1 MKGRRQEAKLDRQRK
16 KAEGIRTLN
25 TKLVWIVVGN
35 LLLVICLFFIWSKV
49 TVYGIEKKYLNESAA
64 NKRTEEKINDFSDY
78 VSEKNIASND
88 VNAIL
93 KWQRQERDVYILV
106 YQNETVIF
114 DSSKQQD
121 ISIMQRLINKLSN
134 SNSGGRKLV
143 DSEDEKKEIL
153 SKIKNKRLV
162 ENYQKSQEAESG
174 DTTETVTTE
183 VTATEAVTTEA
194 VTTEVTAT
202 EAVTTEAVTTETA
215 TTEASA
221 EVSLPEKDEAELA
234 AQYQNYA
241 FYPVRFADG
250 LYDVC
255 IVDYSE
261 KKVYYISMIIGFL
274 VCMFLYVALIMFY
287 NGRIVRRVRRLTH
300 EVSKIKNDNIQAE
313 ITKSGNDEIYIL
325 AENIDS
331 MRNSIIHQMSKE
343 EEAWQANRDLVTAM
357 AHDIRTPLTVLN
369 GYLELLQ
376 EGAFESDEEYQ
387 QYIETCVDKAGQ
399 LKDLSDK
406 LFRYFF
412 VYSGHTDKL
421 KMELF
426 DAKELFQQMVG
437 EYIIL
442 LEEKGI
448 TFHRKTDEASRKIAV
463 DVSYL
468 KRLFDNIFTNIRKY
482 SDYGKPV
489 DVIYEVSE
497 HTVKLVISN
506 YIRKD
511 RNGAESTRIGIK
523 TCEKIA
529 QEMNIS
535 FSVKEERRRY
545 TVTLIFTEAEQRR
558 TGKKEPEK

>member
-162 ENYQKSQEAESG
+162 EDYQKSQEAESG
-174 DTTETVTTE
+174 DTTEM
-183 VTATEAVTTEA
+183 TATEAVTTEA
-194 VTTEVTAT
+194 VKAETTAT
-202 EAVTTEAVTTETA
+202 EAVTTEAA
-215 TTEASA
+215 A
-221 EVSLPEKDEAELA
+221 EVSLPEKDEVELA

-261 KKVYYISMIIGFL
+261 KKVYYFSMIIGFL

-331 MRNSIIHQMSKE
+331 MRNSIIQQMSKE

-412 VYSGHTDKL
+412 VYSVHTDKL
-421 KMELF
+421 KMEMF

-442 LEEKGI
+442 LEERGI
-448 TFHRKTDEASRKIAV
+448 TFHRKTDAASLKIAV
-463 DVSYL
+463 DGSYL

-511 RNGAESTRIGIK
+511 RNEAESTRIGIK

-545 TVTLIFTEAEQRR
+545 TVTLIFTEAEQRK

>member
-64 NKRTEEKINDFSDY
+64 NKRTEAKINDFSDY

-114 DSSKQQD
+114 DSSKQED

-153 SKIKNKRLV
+153 SKIKNKRLL

-174 DTTETVTTE
+174 DTTEE
-183 VTATEAVTTEA
+183 VTTEA
-194 VTTEVTAT
+194 VKAETTA
-202 EAVTTEAVTTETA
+202 TEAVTTETA
-215 TTEASA
+215 TTE
-221 EVSLPEKDEAELA
+221 VSLPEKDEVELA

-331 MRNSIIHQMSKE
+331 MRNSIIQQMSKE

-421 KMELF
+421 KMEMF

-448 TFHRKTDEASRKIAV
+448 TFHRKTDAASLKIAV

-497 HTVKLVISN
+497 HMVKLVISN

-545 TVTLIFTEAEQRR
+545 TVTLIFTEAEQRK

>member
-25 TKLVWIVVGN
+25 IKLVWIVVGN

-64 NKRTEEKINDFSDY
+64 NKRTEAKINDFSDY

-114 DSSKQQD
+114 DSSKQKD

-153 SKIKNKRLV
+153 SKIKNKRLL

-174 DTTETVTTE
+174 DTTEE
-183 VTATEAVTTEA
+183 VTTEA
-194 VTTEVTAT
+194 VKAETTA
-202 EAVTTEAVTTETA
+202 TEAVTTETA
-215 TTEASA
+215 TTE
-221 EVSLPEKDEAELA
+221 VSLLEKDEVELA

-300 EVSKIKNDNIQAE
+300 EVSKIKNDNIQAK

-331 MRNSIIHQMSKE
+331 MRNSIIQQMSKE

-421 KMELF
+421 KMEMF

-448 TFHRKTDEASRKIAV
+448 TFHRKTDAASLKIAV

-535 FSVKEERRRY
+535 FSVKEERRSY

>member
-64 NKRTEEKINDFSDY
+64 NKRTEAKINDFSDY

-114 DSSKQQD
+114 DSSKQKD

-174 DTTETVTTE
+174 DTTET
-183 VTATEAVTTEA
+183 
-194 VTTEVTAT
+194 TAT

-215 TTEASA
+215 A
-221 EVSLPEKDEAELA
+221 EVSLPEKDEVELA

-331 MRNSIIHQMSKE
+331 MRNSIIQQMSKE

-387 QYIETCVDKAGQ
+387 QYIEICVDKAGQ

-421 KMELF
+421 KMEMF

-448 TFHRKTDEASRKIAV
+448 TFHRKTDAASLKIAV

>member
-49 TVYGIEKKYLNESAA
+49 TVYGIEKKYLNESTA
-64 NKRTEEKINDFSDY
+64 NKRTEAKINDFSDY

-114 DSSKQQD
+114 DSSKQKD

-153 SKIKNKRLV
+153 SKIKNKRLL

-174 DTTETVTTE
+174 DTTEE
-183 VTATEAVTTEA
+183 VTTEA
-194 VTTEVTAT
+194 VKAETTA
-202 EAVTTEAVTTETA
+202 TEAVTTETA
-215 TTEASA
+215 TTE
-221 EVSLPEKDEAELA
+221 VSLPEKDEVELA

-331 MRNSIIHQMSKE
+331 MRNSIIQQMSKE

-421 KMELF
+421 KMEMF

-448 TFHRKTDEASRKIAV
+448 TFHRKTDAASLKIAV

>member
-25 TKLVWIVVGN
+25 IKLVWIVVGN

-64 NKRTEEKINDFSDY
+64 NKRTEAKINDFSDY

-114 DSSKQQD
+114 DSSKQKD

-153 SKIKNKRLV
+153 SKIKNKRLL

-174 DTTETVTTE
+174 DTTEE
-183 VTATEAVTTEA
+183 VTTEA
-194 VTTEVTAT
+194 VKAETTA
-202 EAVTTEAVTTETA
+202 TEAVTTETA
-215 TTEASA
+215 TTE
-221 EVSLPEKDEAELA
+221 VSLLEKDEVELA

-261 KKVYYISMIIGFL
+261 KKAYYISMIIGFL

-300 EVSKIKNDNIQAE
+300 EVSKIKNDNIQAK

-331 MRNSIIHQMSKE
+331 MRNSIIQQMSKE

-421 KMELF
+421 KMEMF

-448 TFHRKTDEASRKIAV
+448 TFHRKTDAASLKIAV

>member
-64 NKRTEEKINDFSDY
+64 NKRTEAKINDFSDY

-114 DSSKQQD
+114 DSSKQKD

-153 SKIKNKRLV
+153 SKIKNKRLL

-174 DTTETVTTE
+174 DTTEE
-183 VTATEAVTTEA
+183 LTTEA
-194 VTTEVTAT
+194 VKAETTV
-202 EAVTTEAVTTETA
+202 TEAVTTETA
-215 TTEASA
+215 TTE
-221 EVSLPEKDEAELA
+221 VSLLEKDEVELA

-300 EVSKIKNDNIQAE
+300 EVSKIKNDNIQAK

-331 MRNSIIHQMSKE
+331 MRNSIIQQMSKE

-421 KMELF
+421 KMEMF

-448 TFHRKTDEASRKIAV
+448 TFHRKTDAASLKIAV

>member
-287 NGRIVRRVRRLTH
+287 NGV
-300 EVSKIKNDNIQAE
+300 
-313 ITKSGNDEIYIL
+313 
-325 AENIDS
+325 
-331 MRNSIIHQMSKE
+331 
-343 EEAWQANRDLVTAM
+343 
-357 AHDIRTPLTVLN
+357 
-369 GYLELLQ
+369 
-376 EGAFESDEEYQ
+376 
-387 QYIETCVDKAGQ
+387 
-399 LKDLSDK
+399 
-406 LFRYFF
+406 
-412 VYSGHTDKL
+412 
-421 KMELF
+421 
-426 DAKELFQQMVG
+426 
-437 EYIIL
+437 
-442 LEEKGI
+442 
-448 TFHRKTDEASRKIAV
+448 
-463 DVSYL
+463 
-468 KRLFDNIFTNIRKY
+468 
-482 SDYGKPV
+482 
-489 DVIYEVSE
+489 
-497 HTVKLVISN
+497 
-506 YIRKD
+506 
-511 RNGAESTRIGIK
+511 
-523 TCEKIA
+523 
-529 QEMNIS
+529 
-535 FSVKEERRRY
+535 
-545 TVTLIFTEAEQRR
+545 
-558 TGKKEPEK
+558 

>member
-25 TKLVWIVVGN
+25 IKLVWIVVGN

-64 NKRTEEKINDFSDY
+64 NKRTEAKINDFSDY

-114 DSSKQQD
+114 DSSKQKD

-153 SKIKNKRLV
+153 SKIKNKRLL

-174 DTTETVTTE
+174 DTTEE
-183 VTATEAVTTEA
+183 VTTEA
-194 VTTEVTAT
+194 VKAETTA
-202 EAVTTEAVTTETA
+202 TEAVTTETA
-215 TTEASA
+215 TTETATT
-221 EVSLPEKDEAELA
+221 EVSLLEKDEVELA

-300 EVSKIKNDNIQAE
+300 EVSKIKNDNIQAK

-331 MRNSIIHQMSKE
+331 MRNSIIQQMSKE

-421 KMELF
+421 KMEMF

-448 TFHRKTDEASRKIAV
+448 TFHRKTDAASLKIAV

>member
-1 MKGRRQEAKLDRQRK
+1 MPLFYLV
-16 KAEGIRTLN
+16 EGN
-25 TKLVWIVVGN
+25 CVWN
-35 LLLVICLFFIWSKV
+35 R
-49 TVYGIEKKYLNESAA
+49 KKYLNESAA
-64 NKRTEEKINDFSDY
+64 NKRTEAKINDFSDY

-114 DSSKQQD
+114 DSSKQKD

-153 SKIKNKRLV
+153 SKIKNKRLL

-174 DTTETVTTE
+174 DTTEE
-183 VTATEAVTTEA
+183 VTTEA
-194 VTTEVTAT
+194 VKAETTA
-202 EAVTTEAVTTETA
+202 TEAVTTETA
-215 TTEASA
+215 TTE
-221 EVSLPEKDEAELA
+221 VSLPEKDEVELA

-331 MRNSIIHQMSKE
+331 MRNSIIQQMSKE

-421 KMELF
+421 KMEMF

-448 TFHRKTDEASRKIAV
+448 TFHRKTDAASLKIAV

>member
-25 TKLVWIVVGN
+25 IKLVWIVVGN

-64 NKRTEEKINDFSDY
+64 NKRTEAKINDFSDY

-114 DSSKQQD
+114 DSSKQKD

-153 SKIKNKRLV
+153 SKIKNKRLL

-174 DTTETVTTE
+174 DTTEE
-183 VTATEAVTTEA
+183 LTTEA
-194 VTTEVTAT
+194 VKAETTV
-202 EAVTTEAVTTETA
+202 TEAVTTETA
-215 TTEASA
+215 TTE
-221 EVSLPEKDEAELA
+221 VSLLEKDEVELA

-300 EVSKIKNDNIQAE
+300 EVSKIKNDNIQAK

-331 MRNSIIHQMSKE
+331 MRNSIIQQMSKE

-421 KMELF
+421 KMEMF

-448 TFHRKTDEASRKIAV
+448 TFHRKTDAASLKIAV

>member
-64 NKRTEEKINDFSDY
+64 NKRTEAKINDFSDY

-114 DSSKQQD
+114 DSSKQKD

-153 SKIKNKRLV
+153 SKIKNKRLL

-174 DTTETVTTE
+174 DTTEE
-183 VTATEAVTTEA
+183 VTTEA
-194 VTTEVTAT
+194 VKAETTA
-202 EAVTTEAVTTETA
+202 TEAVTTETA
-215 TTEASA
+215 TTE
-221 EVSLPEKDEAELA
+221 VSLPEKDEVELA

-331 MRNSIIHQMSKE
+331 MRNSIIQQMSKE

-421 KMELF
+421 KMEMF

-448 TFHRKTDEASRKIAV
+448 TFHRKTDAASLKIAV

-545 TVTLIFTEAEQRR
+545 TVTLIFTEAEQRK

>member
-64 NKRTEEKINDFSDY
+64 NKRTEAKINDFSDY

-114 DSSKQQD
+114 DSSKQKD

-174 DTTETVTTE
+174 DTTET
-183 VTATEAVTTEA
+183 TATEAVTTEA
-194 VTTEVTAT
+194 VKAETTAT
-202 EAVTTEAVTTETA
+202 EAVTTEAA
-215 TTEASA
+215 A
-221 EVSLPEKDEAELA
+221 EVSLPEKDEVELA

-331 MRNSIIHQMSKE
+331 MRNSIIQQMSKE

-421 KMELF
+421 KMEMF

-448 TFHRKTDEASRKIAV
+448 TFHRKTDAASLKIAV

-545 TVTLIFTEAEQRR
+545 TVTLIFTEAEQRK

>member
-64 NKRTEEKINDFSDY
+64 NKRTEAKINDFSDY

-114 DSSKQQD
+114 DSSKQKD

-153 SKIKNKRLV
+153 SKIKNKRLL

-174 DTTETVTTE
+174 DTTEE
-183 VTATEAVTTEA
+183 LTTEA
-194 VTTEVTAT
+194 VKAETTV
-202 EAVTTEAVTTETA
+202 TEAVTTETA
-215 TTEASA
+215 TTE
-221 EVSLPEKDEAELA
+221 VSLLEKDEVELA

-300 EVSKIKNDNIQAE
+300 EVSKIKNDNIQAK

-331 MRNSIIHQMSKE
+331 MRNSIIQQMSKE
-343 EEAWQANRDLVTAM
+343 EETWQANRDLVTAM

-421 KMELF
+421 KMEMF

-448 TFHRKTDEASRKIAV
+448 TFHRKTDAASLKIAV

>member
-64 NKRTEEKINDFSDY
+64 NKRTEAKINDFSDY
-78 VSEKNIASND
+78 VSKKNIASND

-114 DSSKQQD
+114 DSSKQKD

-153 SKIKNKRLV
+153 SKIKNKRLL

-174 DTTETVTTE
+174 DTTEE
-183 VTATEAVTTEA
+183 VTTEA
-194 VTTEVTAT
+194 VKAETTA
-202 EAVTTEAVTTETA
+202 TEAVTTETA
-215 TTEASA
+215 TTE
-221 EVSLPEKDEAELA
+221 VSLLEKDEVELA

-241 FYPVRFADG
+241 FYLVRFADG

-300 EVSKIKNDNIQAE
+300 EVSKIKNDNIQAK

-331 MRNSIIHQMSKE
+331 MRNSIIQQMSKE

-421 KMELF
+421 KMEMF

-448 TFHRKTDEASRKIAV
+448 TFHRKTDAASLKIAV

-535 FSVKEERRRY
+535 FSVKEERRSY

>member
-64 NKRTEEKINDFSDY
+64 NKRTEAKINDFSDY

-114 DSSKQQD
+114 DSSKQKD

-153 SKIKNKRLV
+153 SKIKNKRLL

-174 DTTETVTTE
+174 DTTEE
-183 VTATEAVTTEA
+183 LTTEA
-194 VTTEVTAT
+194 VKAETTV
-202 EAVTTEAVTTETA
+202 TEAVTTETA
-215 TTEASA
+215 TTE
-221 EVSLPEKDEAELA
+221 VSLLEKDEVELA

-331 MRNSIIHQMSKE
+331 MRNSIIQQMSKE

-421 KMELF
+421 KMEMF

-448 TFHRKTDEASRKIAV
+448 TFHRKTDAASLKIAV

>member
-64 NKRTEEKINDFSDY
+64 NKRTEAKINDFSDY

-114 DSSKQQD
+114 DSSKQKD

-153 SKIKNKRLV
+153 SKIKNKRLL

-174 DTTETVTTE
+174 DTTEE
-183 VTATEAVTTEA
+183 VTTEA
-194 VTTEVTAT
+194 VKAETTA
-202 EAVTTEAVTTETA
+202 TEAVTTETA
-215 TTEASA
+215 TTE
-221 EVSLPEKDEAELA
+221 VSLPEKDEVELA

-261 KKVYYISMIIGFL
+261 KKIYYISMIIGFL

-331 MRNSIIHQMSKE
+331 MRNSIIQQMSKE

-421 KMELF
+421 KMEIF

-448 TFHRKTDEASRKIAV
+448 TFHRKTDAASLKIAV

>member
-25 TKLVWIVVGN
+25 IKLVWIVVGN

-64 NKRTEEKINDFSDY
+64 NKRTEAKINDFSDY

-114 DSSKQQD
+114 DSSKQKD

-153 SKIKNKRLV
+153 SKIKNKRLL

-174 DTTETVTTE
+174 DTTEE
-183 VTATEAVTTEA
+183 LTTEA
-194 VTTEVTAT
+194 VKAETTV
-202 EAVTTEAVTTETA
+202 TEAVTTETA
-215 TTEASA
+215 TTE
-221 EVSLPEKDEAELA
+221 VSLLEKDEVELA

-300 EVSKIKNDNIQAE
+300 EVSKIKNDNIQAK

-331 MRNSIIHQMSKE
+331 MRNSIIQQMSKE

-421 KMELF
+421 KMEMF

-448 TFHRKTDEASRKIAV
+448 TFHRKTDAASLKIAV

-535 FSVKEERRRY
+535 FSVKEERRSY

>member
-64 NKRTEEKINDFSDY
+64 NKRTEAKINDFSDY

-114 DSSKQQD
+114 DSSKQKD

-143 DSEDEKKEIL
+143 DSENEKKEIL
-153 SKIKNKRLV
+153 SKIKNKRLL

-174 DTTETVTTE
+174 DTTEE
-183 VTATEAVTTEA
+183 VTTEA
-194 VTTEVTAT
+194 VKAETTA
-202 EAVTTEAVTTETA
+202 TEAVTTETA
-215 TTEASA
+215 TTE
-221 EVSLPEKDEAELA
+221 VSLPEKDEVELA

-331 MRNSIIHQMSKE
+331 MRNSIIQQMSKE

-421 KMELF
+421 KMEMF

-448 TFHRKTDEASRKIAV
+448 TFHRKTDAASLKIAV

>member
-25 TKLVWIVVGN
+25 IKLVWIVVGN

-64 NKRTEEKINDFSDY
+64 NKRTEAKINDFSDY

-114 DSSKQQD
+114 DSSKQKD

-153 SKIKNKRLV
+153 SKIKNKRLL

-174 DTTETVTTE
+174 DTTEE
-183 VTATEAVTTEA
+183 LTTEA
-194 VTTEVTAT
+194 VKAETTV
-202 EAVTTEAVTTETA
+202 TEAVTTETA
-215 TTEASA
+215 TTE
-221 EVSLPEKDEAELA
+221 VSLLEKDEVELA

-331 MRNSIIHQMSKE
+331 MRNSIIQQMSKE

-421 KMELF
+421 KMEMF

-448 TFHRKTDEASRKIAV
+448 TFHRKTDAASLKIAV

-497 HTVKLVISN
+497 HMVKLVISN

-545 TVTLIFTEAEQRR
+545 TVTLIFTEAEQRK

>member
-64 NKRTEEKINDFSDY
+64 NKRTEAKINDFSDY

-114 DSSKQQD
+114 DSSKQKD

-153 SKIKNKRLV
+153 SKIKNKRLL

-174 DTTETVTTE
+174 DTTEE
-183 VTATEAVTTEA
+183 VTTEA
-194 VTTEVTAT
+194 VKAETTA
-202 EAVTTEAVTTETA
+202 TEAVTTETA
-215 TTEASA
+215 TTE
-221 EVSLPEKDEAELA
+221 VSLPEKDEVELA

-331 MRNSIIHQMSKE
+331 MRNSIIQQMSKE

-421 KMELF
+421 KMEMF

-448 TFHRKTDEASRKIAV
+448 TFHRKTDAASLKIAV

>member
-64 NKRTEEKINDFSDY
+64 NKRTEAKINDFSDY
-78 VSEKNIASND
+78 VSKKNIASND

-114 DSSKQQD
+114 DSSKQKD

-153 SKIKNKRLV
+153 SKIKNKRLL

-174 DTTETVTTE
+174 DTTEE
-183 VTATEAVTTEA
+183 VTTEA
-194 VTTEVTAT
+194 VKAETTA
-202 EAVTTEAVTTETA
+202 TEAVTTETA
-215 TTEASA
+215 TTE
-221 EVSLPEKDEAELA
+221 VSLLEKDEVELA

-300 EVSKIKNDNIQAE
+300 EVSKIKNDNIQAK

-331 MRNSIIHQMSKE
+331 MRNSIIQQMSKE

-421 KMELF
+421 KMEMF

-448 TFHRKTDEASRKIAV
+448 TFHRKTDAASLKIAV

-535 FSVKEERRRY
+535 FSVKEERRSY

>member
-25 TKLVWIVVGN
+25 IKLVWIVVGN

-64 NKRTEEKINDFSDY
+64 NKRTEAKINDFSDY

-93 KWQRQERDVYILV
+93 KWQRQERDIYILV

-114 DSSKQQD
+114 DSSKQKD

-153 SKIKNKRLV
+153 SKIKNKRLL

-174 DTTETVTTE
+174 DTTEE
-183 VTATEAVTTEA
+183 VTTEA
-194 VTTEVTAT
+194 VKAETTA
-202 EAVTTEAVTTETA
+202 TEAVTTETA
-215 TTEASA
+215 TTE
-221 EVSLPEKDEAELA
+221 VSLLEKDEVELA

-300 EVSKIKNDNIQAE
+300 EVSKIKNDNIQAK

-331 MRNSIIHQMSKE
+331 MRNSIIQQMSKE

-421 KMELF
+421 KMEMF

-448 TFHRKTDEASRKIAV
+448 TFHRKTDAASLKIAV

-535 FSVKEERRRY
+535 FSVKEERRSY

>member
-64 NKRTEEKINDFSDY
+64 NKRTEAKINDFSDY

-114 DSSKQQD
+114 DSSKQKD

-153 SKIKNKRLV
+153 SKIKNKRLL

-174 DTTETVTTE
+174 DTTEE
-183 VTATEAVTTEA
+183 VTTEA
-194 VTTEVTAT
+194 VKAETTA
-202 EAVTTEAVTTETA
+202 TEAVTTETA
-215 TTEASA
+215 TTETATT
-221 EVSLPEKDEAELA
+221 EVSLLEKDEVELA

-241 FYPVRFADG
+241 FYPVCFADG

-300 EVSKIKNDNIQAE
+300 EVSKIKNDNIQAK

-331 MRNSIIHQMSKE
+331 MRNSIIQQMSKE

-421 KMELF
+421 KMEMF

-448 TFHRKTDEASRKIAV
+448 TFHRKTDAASLKIAV

-535 FSVKEERRRY
+535 FSVKEERRSY

>member
-64 NKRTEEKINDFSDY
+64 NKRTEAKINDFSDY

-114 DSSKQQD
+114 DSSKQKD

-153 SKIKNKRLV
+153 SKIKNKRLL

-174 DTTETVTTE
+174 DTTEE
-183 VTATEAVTTEA
+183 VTTEA
-194 VTTEVTAT
+194 VKAETTA
-202 EAVTTEAVTTETA
+202 TEAVTTETA
-215 TTEASA
+215 TTE
-221 EVSLPEKDEAELA
+221 VSLPEKDEVELA

-331 MRNSIIHQMSKE
+331 MRNSIIQQMSKE

-421 KMELF
+421 KMEMF

-448 TFHRKTDEASRKIAV
+448 TFHRKTDAASLKIAV

-535 FSVKEERRRY
+535 FSVKEERRSY